1 MKKKVHVYYHVCL
14 INDGIIIAIE
24 QMHLMAISGLIKNA
38 ESINIGV
45 KFDKN
50 IPDNLNH
57 FLKIVDAYNIKNN
70 IKILY
75 CEENFSKP
83 DGEMPTI
90 SYLKQFS
97 ESCTDDAYLLYVH
110 TKGVSRYGTK
120 MEVPVRY
127 WRNFME
133 YYTISNWKE
142 CYNILN
148 QGYESCGSSMCNMS
162 YMDRCNS
169 INFHNTIARIEAN
182 HNKDKHYY
190 PGSFYWIN
198 TSLIKRIPD
207 KYFTI
212 NSEYRLHAGEALPGI
227 ISHKQYCFSD
237 IDLEKIDPYETIIN
251 PQFVK
256 F

>member
-142 CYNILN
+142 CYGYNI
-148 QGYESCGSSMCNMS
+148 
-162 YMDRCNS
+162 
-169 INFHNTIARIEAN
+169 
-182 HNKDKHYY
+182 
-190 PGSFYWIN
+190 
-198 TSLIKRIPD
+198 
-207 KYFTI
+207 FT
-212 NSEYRLHAGEALPGI
+212 G
-227 ISHKQYCFSD
+227 
-237 IDLEKIDPYETIIN
+237 
-251 PQFVK
+251 
-256 F
+256 